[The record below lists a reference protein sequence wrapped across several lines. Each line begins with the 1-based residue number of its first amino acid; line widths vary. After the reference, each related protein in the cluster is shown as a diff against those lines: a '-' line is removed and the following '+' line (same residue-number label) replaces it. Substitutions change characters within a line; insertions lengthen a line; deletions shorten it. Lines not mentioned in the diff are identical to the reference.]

1 MTYDELIAFYRTQK
15 AAAEAL
21 GLSQPSL
28 DGWKKA
34 GIPPPRQAQYELL
47 TDGALRADRPIV
59 RQHAA

>member
-1 MTYDELIAFYRTQK
+1 MTYEDLIEHYGTQK

-28 DGWKKA
+28 SGWRDK

-47 TDGALRADRPIV
+47 TRGKLKAERPIAQE
-59 RQHAA
+59 RSA